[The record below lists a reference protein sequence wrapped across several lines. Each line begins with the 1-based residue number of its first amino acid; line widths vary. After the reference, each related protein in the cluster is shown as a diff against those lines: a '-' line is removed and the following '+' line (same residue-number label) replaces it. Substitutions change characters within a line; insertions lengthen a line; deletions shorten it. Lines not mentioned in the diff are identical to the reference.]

1 MSIKFKKP
9 AIPRL
14 KYKQNGIINFIEYK
28 HTGYKILYG
37 VMLLILFVCLI
48 IALFPIFYLCVQAFK
63 TTEEINASVFH
74 FWPENF
80 DLGKI
85 IDVWQRSGLGVYFLN
100 TIIVVIGSVICA
112 IVFNGLLA
120 YGVSIVKPKGSKI
133 VYYLI
138 LGSYMIPTILS
149 IVPLYMM
156 IVNLGMINSFFP
168 LWLSFGANA
177 FYFINFKN
185 YFSKI
190 PTELV
195 EAMRVDG
202 CSDLKIFFKLIIP
215 ISSPII
221 GVIAIFATTTAW
233 GDFLLPNLVLKDD
246 SFWTIMVKLFS
257 INATMGTVEG
267 YTPDMLLMAL
277 LLSII
282 PQVVIFLIFQKQI
295 TGGSMDGGVKG

>member
-1 MSIKFKKP
+1 MHKLIKKP
-9 AIPRL
+9 TIPRL
-14 KYKQNGIINFIEYK
+14 KYKQSGIINFIEYK
-28 HTGYKILYG
+28 KTSYKIVYG
-37 VMLLILFVCLI
+37 IMMFLLLV
-48 IALFPIFYLCVQAFK
+48 ALFLSLFPLFYLFVQAFK
-63 TTEEINASVFH
+63 TTEEINSSIFH

-80 DLGKI
+80 DFGKI
-85 IDVWQRSGLGVYFLN
+85 IDVWQKSGLGVYFLN
-100 TIIVVIGSVICA
+100 TIIVVIGAIVCSV
-112 IVFNGLLA
+112 VFNGLLA
-120 YGVSIVKPKGSKI
+120 YGVSIVKPKGSKF

-149 IVPLYMM
+149 IVPLYAM
-156 IVNLGMINSFFP
+156 IVKLNLVNTFIP
-168 LWLSFGANA
+168 LWFAFGANA

-185 YFSKI
+185 YFDKI

-202 CSDLKIFFKLIIP
+202 YSDFAIFFKLIIP
-215 ISSPII
+215 ISKSII
-221 GVIAIFATTTAW
+221 GIVAIFATTAAW
-233 GDFLLPNLVLKDD
+233 GDFLLPNLVLKED
-246 SFWTIMVKLFS
+246 SVWTIMVKLFS

-282 PQVVIFLIFQKQI
+282 PQIVMFLIFQKQI